1 MENKCVQLEFFGM
14 KKLTQIETIQSSAVG
29 VEGDNEYKITTFQHE
44 QTYLRSRIDVN
55 ATMSLTG
62 YGAANCVCYTN
73 Q

>member
-1 MENKCVQLEFFGM
+1 MNVFNWNFLEW
-14 KKLTQIETIQSSAVG
+14 KSWPKLKLETIQASVAG
-29 VEGDNEYKITTFQHE
+29 EGDNEYKITTFQHE